1 MHEKLLTESEHSL
14 EALTQG
20 MNDLGVASS
29 MELVAYGGSIA
40 YGLDTE
46 NSDIDLRGFFL
57 PARRDLLTFKDA
69 GTIEVKDGVDAAMHS
84 ANKILSLLCACNP
97 NVIEILGLRPE
108 HVLIRGKWYDEIL
121 ANKHMFVSAKCSG
134 TFGGYAVQQLRR
146 IQNSM
151 SRDKGDTDTEGALRS
166 MKAAIASFDDKYS
179 NYLEGS
185 IEVKLADDT
194 VGAKALYLT
203 LDMKD
208 VPITE
213 IRGMCGDLD
222 AIAKNA
228 DNLAARNRKKE
239 TSKLSK
245 HMSHLIRLLRMGSE
259 LLESGEINTYR
270 DKDAELL
277 LKLKQGM
284 WMEEDSDGTRH
295 IDDAFWDLLATE
307 QKRFE
312 YAEDNTVLPQTPDR
326 DGAVDLLCE
335 MHASVLEN

>member
-1 MHEKLLTESEHSL
+1 
-14 EALTQG
+14 
-20 MNDLGVASS
+20 
-29 MELVAYGGSIA
+29 
-40 YGLDTE
+40 
-46 NSDIDLRGFFL
+46 
-57 PARRDLLTFKDA
+57 
-69 GTIEVKDGVDAAMHS
+69 
-84 ANKILSLLCACNP
+84 
-97 NVIEILGLRPE
+97 
-108 HVLIRGKWYDEIL
+108 
-121 ANKHMFVSAKCSG
+121 
-134 TFGGYAVQQLRR
+134 
-146 IQNSM
+146 
-151 SRDKGDTDTEGALRS
+151 
-166 MKAAIASFDDKYS
+166 MKAAFASFDDKYS